1 MPFLYFNGVGP
12 YARVLLQFYLIYL
25 AIFKKI
31 KITGWYFILYALAN
45 MIGIRRVVSLSN
57 NPEYTRIHGYSSVY
71 ELPHYHELVGSSL
84 INLFAGIYIL
94 NKR

>member
-1 MPFLYFNGVGP
+1 MAPLGLGA

-25 AIFKKI
+25 AIFKRV

-45 MIGIRRVVSLSN
+45 MVGIRRMLSLSI
-57 NPEYTRIHGYSSVY
+57 PTYTRIHGFSSVF
-71 ELPHYHELVGSSL
+71 EMPRYHEFVASSL

-94 NKR
+94 SLK